1 MTTLNPLAA
10 IPFRQRDRMTYFIFL
25 MVPAV
30 LYVAAYIYPTIE
42 TFRLSFFE
50 WDGFSPPEYIGLENY
65 WELLGEP
72 RFRNAFF
79 NNLKWLV
86 FYLTLPTVTGLAL
99 ALLLDAEL
107 RGSVVFRTIF
117 FIPFTITTVAVAS
130 AWRWMY
136 KPSNGVMTQFVEALG
151 FDAPNW
157 LGDPSINTYSIMGA
171 ALWAWSGFTFLIYFG
186 GLRALPTELIEA
198 ARIDGAKFWTI
209 LFKIKLPLLW
219 PSTIVVLGIAA
230 VDSMKIFD
238 LVWAMTQ
245 GGPYRSS
252 SVLAVEMYE
261 TSFVMF
267 KLGQGAAVAFVLLVV
282 ASIVVMPYI
291 YHMTRQ
297 VDEVKE

>member
-1 MTTLNPLAA
+1 MTTLNPLS
-10 IPFRQRDRMTYFIFL
+10 RMTFRHRNRLTYIFFL
-25 MVPAV
+25 AVPAV
-30 LYVAAYIYPTIE
+30 LYVGAYIYPTIE
-42 TFRLSFFE
+42 TLRLSFYQ
-50 WDGFSPPEYIGLENY
+50 WDGFSAPRYVGLDNY
-65 WELLGEP
+65 WVLLGEP
-72 RFRNAFF
+72 RFQNAFF

-86 FYLTLPTVTGLAL
+86 FYLTLPTVAGLGL

-107 RGSVVFRTIF
+107 RGSVIYRTIF
-117 FIPFTITTVAVAS
+117 FVPFTITTVAVAS

-136 KPSNGVMTQFVEALG
+136 KPSSGVMTQLVEFFG

-157 LGDPSINTYSIMGA
+157 LGDPAINSYAIMGA

-267 KLGQGAAVAFVLLVV
+267 KMGQGAAVAFVLLVV
-282 ASIVVMPYI
+282 ASVVVMPYI